1 MLTSQEQKEADNFII
16 VSERSRA
23 KERRRESAKT
33 GIKVRQGSNGRSRFF
48 VSQLHSPMTDG
59 EVNSH
64 YELGSP
70 VHNILRSYMTDK
82 SLLKPAKLT
91 L

>member
-23 KERRRESAKT
+23 KERRESAKT

>member
-1 MLTSQEQKEADNFII
+1 M
-16 VSERSRA
+16 
-23 KERRRESAKT
+23 
-33 GIKVRQGSNGRSRFF
+33 
-48 VSQLHSPMTDG
+48 MDG